1 MRLLKFVACFFVKVD
16 NKMQLVGFSL
26 CMQPNFVH
34 LMTSSYN
41 TNHILYCEQEI
52 VLVTFSGTIK
62 FIDCDSKPSLGNN
75 DVF

>member
-41 TNHILYCEQEI
+41 TNHIFYCEQEI
-52 VLVTFSGTIK
+52 VLVTFSGTIR
-62 FIDCDSKPSLGNN
+62 F
-75 DVF
+75 